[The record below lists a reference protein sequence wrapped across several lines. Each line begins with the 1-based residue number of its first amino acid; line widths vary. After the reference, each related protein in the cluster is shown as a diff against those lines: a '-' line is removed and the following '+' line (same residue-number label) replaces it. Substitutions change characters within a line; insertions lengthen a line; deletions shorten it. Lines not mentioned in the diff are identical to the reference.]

1 MKLRELLARRW
12 YFQLSLEFGP
22 VPDKDIES
30 DIESDVETADDPKR
44 SPIGFRPNPS
54 PSSSPK
60 EA

>member
-22 VPDKDIES
+22 VHDKDV
-30 DIESDVETADDPKR
+30 ESDVETADDPKR

>member
-22 VPDKDIES
+22 VHDKGVEL
-30 DIESDVETADDPKR
+30 DVETADDPKR